1 MAQKIARGKNLS
13 MVHHFHSRAPA
24 LQRLDHNILS
34 DEVKSKSVSYE
45 DFSPSINQ
53 EYKFDRPPSEKIGY
67 SEGSL

>member
-1 MAQKIARGKNLS
+1 

-67 SEGSL
+67 S